1 MRDFG
6 GFLVSDEIYARVDMP
21 AFADIDFDKQSLA
34 QSEFLS
40 EVDVLDNCPLVV
52 SEMGSEYD

>member
-6 GFLVSDEIYARVDMP
+6 GFLVSDEMYARVDMP
-21 AFADIDFDKQSLA
+21 ALTDIDFDKQSLA
-34 QSEFLS
+34 QSGFLS
-40 EVDVLDNCPLVV
+40 EVDVYNNWPFVV